1 MYNYTRGFELYE
13 VYVDWQLIILK
24 KKRELTSVNS
34 SS

>member
-24 KKRELTSVNS
+24 KMWADIGE
-34 SS
+34 

>member
-13 VYVDWQLIILK
+13 VYVDRQLIILK
-24 KKRELTSVNS
+24 KRGLTSVNS